1 MGKLVVLNLLEGNF
15 KGGFPA
21 ILEIGEDGA
30 RPAIALRGLL
40 PPAPHIP
47 ESFRKW
53 QAAFRDKV
61 NPSPN
66 EQSANRSRI
75 TPRRVTQFSC
85 DESAKE
91 LAAHLN
97 VWLNF
102 GNGEWRQIRDR
113 LRENLSRDD
122 EIRVIIQTQDIQLRR
137 LPWQAW
143 DLFADRYT
151 NAEIALSESDYES
164 PSGMP
169 PIQRQSNV
177 RILAVLGRRD
187 DINIQFDQQV
197 LNDLRDRGAEI
208 EILDQPERYKLVEK
222 LWDSQGWHIFFFA
235 GHSSSQEDGQIGWI
249 DINQNDSLEIDEFK
263 KSLRNAIKRGLQL
276 AIFNSCDGLG
286 LANQLSKLHL
296 PQSIVMREPVP
307 DQVAQEFLQHF
318 LTAFA
323 NNKSF
328 YASVREARERLEG
341 WEKQY
346 AGVSWLPVICQ
357 NPAVE
362 PLSWEGFLPKPDG
375 GIAPSWV
382 LKYTL
387 TGHSDTVQS
396 LAISPD
402 GTTLATGSL
411 DHTIKLWNL
420 ATGELLST
428 LTGHSSVVLSLAFS
442 PDGKTL
448 ASASNMEFQDGNI
461 KLWDVDTARL
471 RQTLGGSLLAL
482 RVSCIAFSP
491 DGQTIASGHID
502 TTIRLWHPGSGKVLR
517 TLRGHGWDVRSV
529 AFSRDG
535 QFLVSGGMDGAIKIW
550 NWRTGEL
557 LHTLNRPSPSDLIGS
572 LVSWFDSSIGSL
584 WSVAISPDGQA
595 LASGGSDQPIMLWNS
610 STGKLLRTLT
620 EHSGTVLSVAFSP
633 DGQTLASG
641 GDDNT
646 IRICNFQT
654 GELLHTLRHLGP
666 VKSVAF
672 SPDGQTLVSG
682 SADMTVKIWHMSS

>member
-40 PPAPHIP
+40 PSAPHIP

-91 LAAHLN
+91 LAAQLN
-97 VWLNF
+97 AWLNF
-102 GNGEWRQIRDR
+102 GNGEWRQIRDG

-122 EIRVIIQTQDIQLRR
+122 EIRVIIQTKDIQLRR
-137 LPWQAW
+137 LPWQVW

-151 NAEIALSESDYES
+151 NAEIALSEPDYES

-177 RILAVLGRRD
+177 RILALLGRRD
-187 DINIQFDQQV
+187 NINIQFDQQV

-208 EILDQPERYKLVEK
+208 EILDQPERYKLIEK

-318 LTAFA
+318 LAAFA
-323 NNKSF
+323 NKKSF
-328 YASVREARERLEG
+328 YVSVREARERLEG

-346 AGVSWLPVICQ
+346 ASVSWLPVICQ

-362 PLSWEGFLPKPDG
+362 PLTWEGFLPKPEVG
-375 GIAPSWV
+375 VPPSWV

-387 TGHSDTVQS
+387 TGHSDTVVS
-396 LAISPD
+396 VVISPD
-402 GTTLATGSL
+402 GTTLASGSL

-442 PDGKTL
+442 PDGKIL
-448 ASASNMEFQDGNI
+448 ASGSNMEFQDGNI

-471 RQTLGGSLLAL
+471 QQTLGGSLLAL

-491 DGQTIASGHID
+491 DGQTLASGHID
-502 TTIRLWHPGSGKVLR
+502 TTIRLWHLGSGKVRR

-529 AFSRDG
+529 AFSPDG
-535 QFLVSGGMDGAIKIW
+535 QFLVSGGIDGAIKIW

-584 WSVAISPDGQA
+584 WSVAISPDGQT

-633 DGQTLASG
+633 DGQTLVSG

-646 IRICNFQT
+646 IRIWNFQT

-682 SADMTVKIWHMSS
+682 SADMTVKIWRLSS